1 MRFLARSSQCE
12 DAHKA
17 LEEVTAQLNEE
28 LGGAPDLVVLFTARH
43 PGTLLTDLAHRV
55 HKDSP
60 QAVVLGATAEAT
72 LSGAHELEGTHSISL
87 MAAQMPGVHI
97 TPLQFTQKR
106 IEAPEPW
113 TAMLRDLPELRGVLI
128 LADPFSTDVR
138 ALLEASNAH
147 RSGVP
152 IFGGLASAARMPG
165 GNTLF
170 GPDGPTHEGVVGL
183 AFSGAV
189 RIDTLV
195 SQGCKPIGRSF
206 VATRCEENLIYTL
219 RGRPALEVLR
229 EVLQALSPEDEA
241 LLDNG
246 IFVGRAIDEYRSHHG
261 RGDFL
266 MQGLLGANPQEGV
279 LAIAGEAR
287 TGMTIQ
293 FHLRDALS
301 ADEDLRQ
308 LLEARQADA
317 ARTRGA
323 LVFSCNGRGLRM
335 WQEPHHDAGL
345 IVGALPGVPVAG
357 FFAAGELGPVGP
369 QGFVHGFTASVAFFS
384 PLTQE

>member
-1 MRFLARSSQCE
+1 MRFVARCSTSDTAADAVVHVTRELA
-12 DAHKA
+12 A
-17 LEEVTAQLNEE
+17 E
-28 LGGAPDLVVLFTARH
+28 LGGAPDLVIAFTARH
-43 PGTLLTDLAHRV
+43 AGEVLTEIAHHV
-55 HKDSP
+55 HADSP
-60 QAVVLGATAEAT
+60 GALVLGATAEAT
-72 LSGAHELEGTHSISL
+72 LSGPRELEGTHSISL
-87 MAAQMPGVHI
+87 MAARLPGVTL
-97 TPLQFTQKR
+97 TPLQFTQAR

-113 TAMLRDLPELRGVLI
+113 TTLLRDTPDLRGILV

-138 ALLEASNAH
+138 ALLETSNENH
-147 RSGVP
+147 RGVP
-152 IFGGLASAARMPG
+152 VFGGLASAARTPG

-195 SQGCKPIGRSF
+195 SQGCKPVGKSF
-206 VATRCEENLIYTL
+206 IATRCDRNFIHTL

-229 EVLQALSPEDEA
+229 EVLQELSPADEA

-246 IFVGRAIDEYRSHHG
+246 IFVGRAIDEYRTHHG

-266 MQGLLGANPQEGV
+266 MQGLLGANPAEGA

-287 TGMTIQ
+287 TGMTVQ
-293 FHLRDALS
+293 FHVRDAVS

-308 LLEARQADA
+308 LLEARRTDA
-317 ARTRGA
+317 AEMRGA
-323 LVFSCNGRGLRM
+323 LLFSCNGRGLRM
-335 WQEPHHDAGL
+335 WQEPNHDAGL
-345 IVGALPGVPVAG
+345 IVEALPGVPVAG

-369 QGFVHGFTASVAFFS
+369 QSFVHGFTASVALFS
-384 PLTQE
+384 PLTKE